1 MDYLEGIK
9 YRDTADVTLKDTKEE
24 IMSYEE
30 FADLKEAE
38 KEKQEQAAEMVA
50 NLVDTTDVAQDV
62 VVLEDAEPE
71 IVEMEEVISEV
82 VADVAEIIDYTKLS
96 IEERA
101 ALLQVP
107 TDDYEAEYNAYCRR
121 MGYTAEKMK
130 SIRYKMTVYDEFLEE
145 YKYRKKHYG
154 VRDDSRKVDVS
165 EKNRGAR

>member
-1 MDYLEGIK
+1 ME
-9 YRDTADVTLKDTKEE
+9 T
-24 IMSYEE
+24 
-30 FADLKEAE
+30 
-38 KEKQEQAAEMVA
+38 

-101 ALLQVP
+101 ALLQIP
-107 TDDYEAEYNAYCRR
+107 TDDYEAEYDAYCQR

-145 YKYRKKHYG
+145 YQYRKKYYG
-154 VRDDSRKVDVS
+154 VRDDSRRAAVS
-165 EKNRGAR
+165 EKNRGAS